1 MSIDAT
7 PLGQLTAVVMDDLDR
22 AVDRGEMTD
31 AQIVSTLVVVE
42 VRHSGDEEDGRY
54 STVSARATDDS
65 MTVGLGLAHRAI
77 HTMLNPDGD
86 LGE

>member
-7 PLGQLTAVVMDDLDR
+7 QLGQLTAVVMDDLDR
-22 AVDRGEMTD
+22 AVDRGEMD
-31 AQIVSTLVVVE
+31 GAEIVSALIVVE
-42 VRHSGDEEDGRY
+42 VRHGADEDDRY